1 MGISIL
7 IVDDDKLLVEKL
19 EETVNWSGIGIDMV
33 FTANNIRQAQ
43 KLLQEYPIEI
53 LLCDI
58 DMPQGNG
65 LELLEWIRYKK
76 LEIECAFL
84 SSYANFAYAQ
94 MALKLSSR
102 EYLLKPISNADLEAA
117 LRKVVGIVQE
127 KQQKLKKQESTNTKE
142 KQFWENLL
150 VQCLQEE
157 YWIEQ
162 AKKGGYC
169 VPGETFRLVLLR
181 VLEIPDKEHYKK
193 EISLYNFVINNVTAE
208 VLETMDVKLE
218 TVVHV
223 SDLEWAFVLRSSR
236 KSTGTEEELEN
247 LRGFLAKSVPAR
259 FCMYVGKPVELDE
272 IPGSRDQLEEM
283 EKYAV
288 PDETGILYE
297 SRWSFVEREYQEL
310 PWKTYLAE
318 MERADS
324 LGAVRETLQDYI
336 RERQENG
343 GLRKD
348 FTRRFAEELMQTI
361 YVYLK
366 DSNIAFGQIFDSDE
380 FESKRREAVLSVV
393 GTRVFIDYLFDVLE
407 GQKKNESHSDN
418 VVDQLKEY
426 IEQNL
431 GEDLSRSVLAGK
443 VFLSEDYVSKI
454 FMKATGMSLPNYIAE
469 RRIERAKEYLR
480 SSSLPISKIAMEVGY
495 GNFSYFSKTFREI
508 VGCTPNEYRSR
519 QK

>member
-7 IVDDDKLLVEKL
+7 MVDDDKLLVDKL
-19 EETVNWSGIGIDMV
+19 EETVNWSKIGIDMV

-43 KLLQEYPIEI
+43 KLLEEYPIEI

-76 LEIECAFL
+76 LNIECAFL

-117 LRKVVGIVQE
+117 LLRIVEIVKE
-127 KQQKLKKQESTNTKE
+127 KQQKTKTQEKTEQKDQ
-142 KQFWENLL
+142 KLWEDLL
-150 VQCLQEE
+150 IQWVQED
-157 YWIEQ
+157 YWVEQ
-162 AKKGGYC
+162 AKKAYKDPEEKFC
-169 VPGETFRLVLLR
+169 LILLR
-181 VLEIPDKEHYKK
+181 VLEIPSKEHYKK
-193 EISLYNFVINNVTAE
+193 EISLENFVITNVTTE
-208 VLETMDVKLE
+208 FFETRGRSVE
-218 TVVHV
+218 AIVHV
-223 SDLEWAFVLRSSR
+223 SDLEWIVILRNMKRNAEDEEKLEEWR
-236 KSTGTEEELEN
+236 KC
-247 LRGFLAKSVPAR
+247 LASAVPAR
-259 FCMYVGKPVELDE
+259 FCTYMGAPVRLDG
-272 IPGSRDQLEEM
+272 IPKSRDKLEKV

-297 SRWSFVEREYQEL
+297 DRWSFVEREYQA
-310 PWKTYLAE
+310 PSWKTCLAE
-318 MERADS
+318 MERSES
-324 LGAVRETLQDYI
+324 LQHVRESMQEHVTQ
-336 RERQENG
+336 RQVAG

-348 FTRRFAEELMQTI
+348 FTQRFIQELVQMI
-361 YVYLK
+361 FGYLK
-366 DSNIAFGQIFDSDE
+366 DSGIAFGQIFNSEE
-380 FESKRREAVLSVV
+380 FEIKRREAVLSVT
-393 GTRVFIDYLFDVLE
+393 GTRDFLNYLFDVLE
-407 GQKKNESHSDN
+407 GQKKSETHSDN
-418 VVDQLKEY
+418 VVDQLKTY

-431 GEDLSRSVLAGK
+431 SEDLSRSVLAGT

-480 SSSLPISKIAMEVGY
+480 TSSLPISKIAMEVGY
-495 GNFSYFSKTFREI
+495 GNFSYFSKTFREL